1 MASISS
7 LGIGS
12 GLDLSGL
19 LDDLES
25 AEQEKLTP
33 IVSQQQSYK
42 TKLSAFGTLE
52 SSLTALR
59 DAATK
64 LSDPETF
71 TAVKN
76 SMTGDAV
83 TASTTGDA
91 VAGRYQVSVSQLA
104 QSQSVVS
111 KGYGLEVSLEMS
123 GTLTFSVGEDSF
135 NVEVADGDTLADLRD
150 AINAKKGGVSAT
162 IINDGTASR
171 LVLSSTETG
180 TDSVM
185 SVKSAADGDALDQA
199 FGFTTAVSTDEATGE
214 KTTTFT
220 AASGGTM
227 EEAVKSQNAELTV
240 NGIDITSQSNTVED
254 ALQGVTFNLTS
265 TTESAETLS
274 VSKDTAS
281 MTKAVKAFVDA
292 YNSFQSTADNLTS
305 YDSESDTAGT
315 LLGNS
320 TMRSIESRLRSVL
333 SYSDSEGA
341 FSMLSDLG
349 IERQLDGTLEIDD
362 DKLSDAITNDSDAVS
377 QFFSGADGESGLVAS
392 IDDTM
397 GSILDDGGLLQTA
410 TDGIDTTLSSL
421 DDRYT
426 RMQESIDATVARYR
440 TQFASL
446 DSLVSQMNSTSDYL
460 TQQFDALS
468 AQTNQ

>member
-42 TKLSAFGTLE
+42 TRLSAFGTLE

-111 KGYGLEVSLEMS
+111 KGYGLEDSLEMS
-123 GTLTFSVGEDSF
+123 GTLTFSVGKDTF

-171 LVLSSTETG
+171 LVLSSGETG

-185 SVKSAADGDALDQA
+185 SVKSAVADDALDQA
-199 FGFTTAVSTDEATGE
+199 FGFTTTTSADENGNLKSSIVGASMTQSV
-214 KTTTFT
+214 
-220 AASGGTM
+220 AAQD
-227 EEAVKSQNAELTV
+227 AKLQV

-333 SYSDSEGA
+333 SYSDSDGT

-349 IERQLDGTLEIDD
+349 IERQLDGTLKIDD
-362 DKLSDAITNDSDAVS
+362 DKLSDAITNDTDGVS
-377 QFFSGADGESGLVAS
+377 QFFSGADGKNGLVAN
-392 IDDTM
+392 IDETM

-410 TDGIDTTLSSL
+410 TDGIDTTLSRL

-426 RMQESIDATVARYR
+426 RMQESIDATVERYR

-446 DSLVSQMNSTSDYL
+446 DSLVAQMNSTSSYL

>member
-111 KGYGLEVSLEMS
+111 KGYGLEDSLEMS
-123 GTLTFSVGEDSF
+123 GTLTFSVGEDTF

-254 ALQGVTFNLTS
+254 ALQGVTFNLASVTDG
-265 TTESAETLS
+265 ETLS
-274 VSKDTAS
+274 VSKDTES

-333 SYSDSEGA
+333 SYSDSEGT

-349 IERQLDGTLEIDD
+349 IERQLDGTLKVDD
-362 DKLSDAITNDSDAVS
+362 DKLSDAITSDSDAVS
-377 QFFSGADGESGLVAS
+377 QFFSGADGKNGLVAN
-392 IDDTM
+392 IDETM

-410 TDGIDTTLSSL
+410 TDGIDTTLSRL

-426 RMQESIDATVARYR
+426 RMQESIDATVERYR

-446 DSLVSQMNSTSDYL
+446 DSLVAQMNSTSSYL

>member
-1 MASISS
+1 
-7 LGIGS
+7 
-12 GLDLSGL
+12 
-19 LDDLES
+19 
-25 AEQEKLTP
+25 
-33 IVSQQQSYK
+33 
-42 TKLSAFGTLE
+42 
-52 SSLTALR
+52 
-59 DAATK
+59 
-64 LSDPETF
+64 
-71 TAVKN
+71 
-76 SMTGDAV
+76 
-83 TASTTGDA
+83 
-91 VAGRYQVSVSQLA
+91 
-104 QSQSVVS
+104 
-111 KGYGLEVSLEMS
+111 
-123 GTLTFSVGEDSF
+123 
-135 NVEVADGDTLADLRD
+135 
-150 AINAKKGGVSAT
+150 
-162 IINDGTASR
+162 
-171 LVLSSTETG
+171 
-180 TDSVM
+180 
-185 SVKSAADGDALDQA
+185 
-199 FGFTTAVSTDEATGE
+199 
-214 KTTTFT
+214 
-220 AASGGTM
+220 
-227 EEAVKSQNAELTV
+227 
-240 NGIDITSQSNTVED
+240 
-254 ALQGVTFNLTS
+254 
-265 TTESAETLS
+265 
-274 VSKDTAS
+274 

>member
-1 MASISS
+1 
-7 LGIGS
+7 
-12 GLDLSGL
+12 
-19 LDDLES
+19 
-25 AEQEKLTP
+25 
-33 IVSQQQSYK
+33 
-42 TKLSAFGTLE
+42 
-52 SSLTALR
+52 
-59 DAATK
+59 
-64 LSDPETF
+64 
-71 TAVKN
+71 
-76 SMTGDAV
+76 
-83 TASTTGDA
+83 
-91 VAGRYQVSVSQLA
+91 
-104 QSQSVVS
+104 
-111 KGYGLEVSLEMS
+111 
-123 GTLTFSVGEDSF
+123 
-135 NVEVADGDTLADLRD
+135 
-150 AINAKKGGVSAT
+150 
-162 IINDGTASR
+162 
-171 LVLSSTETG
+171 
-180 TDSVM
+180 
-185 SVKSAADGDALDQA
+185 
-199 FGFTTAVSTDEATGE
+199 
-214 KTTTFT
+214 
-220 AASGGTM
+220 
-227 EEAVKSQNAELTV
+227 
-240 NGIDITSQSNTVED
+240 
-254 ALQGVTFNLTS
+254 
-265 TTESAETLS
+265 
-274 VSKDTAS
+274 

-333 SYSDSEGA
+333 SYSDSEGT

-410 TDGIDTTLSSL
+410 TDGIDTTLSRL

>member
-1 MASISS
+1 MATISS

-19 LDDLES
+19 LDDLED
-25 AEQEKLTP
+25 AENEKLTP
-33 IVSQQQSYK
+33 IVAQQQSYK
-42 TKLSAFGTLE
+42 TKLSAFGSLE

-59 DAATK
+59 DAATQ

-71 TAVKN
+71 TAVTS

-83 TASTTGDA
+83 TASTTGEA
-91 VAGRYQVSVSQLA
+91 VTGRYQISVSKLA
-104 QSQSVVS
+104 QAQSVAS
-111 KGYGLEVSLEMS
+111 GGHTDKDTKLGMS
-123 GTLTFSVGEDSF
+123 GTLNFTVGSGEGF
-135 NVEVADGDTLADLRD
+135 NVSIEDGDTLEDLRD
-150 AINAKKGGVSAT
+150 AINAQKGGVTAS
-162 IINDGTASR
+162 IINDGGNGISDKPYR
-171 LVLSSTETG
+171 LVLTSSETG
-180 TDSVM
+180 TNSQITIDGDTDALDTAFGFNST
-185 SVKSAADGDALDQA
+185 AADGTSGTDGMEQKVPAQDA
-199 FGFTTAVSTDEATGE
+199 V
-214 KTTTFT
+214 
-220 AASGGTM
+220 
-227 EEAVKSQNAELTV
+227 LTV

-265 TTESAETLS
+265 TTEGAETLS
-274 VSKDTAS
+274 VSKDTES
-281 MTKAVKAFVDA
+281 MTKAVKAFVDV
-292 YNSFQSTADNLTS
+292 YNSFQSTADSLTS
-305 YDSESDTAGT
+305 YDSEAETAGT

-349 IERQLDGTLEIDD
+349 IERQLDGTLKIDD

-377 QFFSGADGESGLVAS
+377 QFFAGADGESGLVAS

-410 TDGIDTTLSSL
+410 TDGIDTTLSQL
-421 DDRYT
+421 GDRYT
-426 RMQESIDATVARYR
+426 RTQEAISATVERYR

-446 DSLVSQMNSTSDYL
+446 DSLVSQMNSTSSYL

>member
-1 MASISS
+1 MATISS

-19 LDDLES
+19 LDDLEA

-71 TAVKN
+71 TAVTS

-91 VAGRYQVSVSQLA
+91 VAGRYQVSVSKLA
-104 QSQSVVS
+104 QAQSLAS
-111 KGYGLEVSLEMS
+111 AGQANKDANLGMT
-123 GTLTFSVGEDSF
+123 GTLTFTVGSGEDF
-135 NVEVADGDTLADLRD
+135 NVAVEDGDTLEDLRD
-150 AINAKKGGVSAT
+150 AINAQKGGVTAS
-162 IINDGTASR
+162 IVNDGSDTPYR
-171 LVLSSTETG
+171 LVLSSDATG
-180 TDSVM
+180 TDSQITI
-185 SVKSAADGDALDQA
+185 DGDTDALDAA
-199 FGFTTAVSTDEATGE
+199 FGFNS
-214 KTTTFT
+214 T
-220 AASGGTM
+220 AADETPGTDGM
-227 EEAVKSQNAELTV
+227 EQKVSAQDAELTV
-240 NGIDITSQSNTVED
+240 NGISITSQSNTVEG

-274 VSKDTAS
+274 VSKDTES

-333 SYSDSEGA
+333 SYSDSEGT

-426 RMQESIDATVARYR
+426 RMQESIDATVERYR

-446 DSLVSQMNSTSDYL
+446 DSLVSQMNSTSSYL

-468 AQTNQ
+468 AQLNQ

>member
-19 LDDLES
+19 LEQLED
-25 AEQEKLTP
+25 AENEKLTP
-33 IVSQQQSYK
+33 ITTQQESYK

-71 TAVKN
+71 TAVTS

-91 VAGRYQVSVSQLA
+91 VAGRYQVEVSQLA
-104 QSQSVVS
+104 QAQSLAS
-111 KGYGLEVSLEMS
+111 AGQANKDANLGMT
-123 GTLTFSVGEDSF
+123 GTLTFTVGSGEDF
-135 NVEVADGDTLADLRD
+135 NVAVEDGDTLEDLRD
-150 AINAKKGGVSAT
+150 AINAQKGGVTAS
-162 IINDGTASR
+162 IVNDGGNGISDKPYR
-171 LVLSSTETG
+171 LVLTSSETG
-180 TDSVM
+180 TNSQITIDGDSDALDAAFGFN
-185 SVKSAADGDALDQA
+185 STAADGLSGTDGMEQKVSAQDA
-199 FGFTTAVSTDEATGE
+199 
-214 KTTTFT
+214 K
-220 AASGGTM
+220 
-227 EEAVKSQNAELTV
+227 LTV
-240 NGIDITSQSNTVED
+240 NGISITSQSNTVED

-265 TTESAETLS
+265 TTENAETLS
-274 VSKDTAS
+274 VSKDTES
-281 MTKAVKAFVDA
+281 MTEAVEAFVKA

-320 TMRSIESRLRSVL
+320 TMRSIESQLRSVL
-333 SYSDSEGA
+333 SYSDSEGT

-410 TDGIDTTLSSL
+410 TDGIDATLERL
-421 DDRYT
+421 DERYT
-426 RMQESIDATVARYR
+426 STQESIAVTIERYR
-440 TQFASL
+440 TQFAAM
-446 DSLVSQMNSTSDYL
+446 DSLVAQMNSTSDYL

-468 AQTNQ
+468 AQTS

>member
-71 TAVKN
+71 TAVTS

-91 VAGRYQVSVSQLA
+91 VAGRYQVSVSKLA
-104 QSQSVVS
+104 QAQSLAS
-111 KGYGLEVSLEMS
+111 GGQANKDANLGMT
-123 GTLTFSVGEDSF
+123 GTLKFTVGSGKDF
-135 NVEVADGDTLADLRD
+135 NVAVEDGDTLEDLRD
-150 AINAKKGGVSAT
+150 AINAQKGGVTAS
-162 IINDGTASR
+162 IVNDGSDTPYR
-171 LVLSSTETG
+171 LVLSSDATG
-180 TDSVM
+180 TDSQITIDGDTDALDVAFGFN
-185 SVKSAADGDALDQA
+185 STAADGTPGTDGMEQK
-199 FGFTTAVSTDEATGE
+199 VSAQD
-214 KTTTFT
+214 
-220 AASGGTM
+220 
-227 EEAVKSQNAELTV
+227 AELTV
-240 NGIDITSQSNTVED
+240 NGISITSQSNTVEE

-333 SYSDSEGA
+333 SYSDSEGT

-349 IERQLDGTLEIDD
+349 IERQLDGTLKVDD
-362 DKLSDAITNDSDAVS
+362 DKLSDAITSDSDAVS
-377 QFFSGADGESGLVAS
+377 QFFSGADGKNGLVAN
-392 IDDTM
+392 IDETM
-397 GSILDDGGLLQTA
+397 GSILDDGGLLQAA
-410 TDGIDTTLSSL
+410 TDGIDTTLSRL

-426 RMQESIDATVARYR
+426 RMQESIDATVERYR

-446 DSLVSQMNSTSDYL
+446 DSLVAQMNSTSSYL

>member
-1 MASISS
+1 MATISS

-19 LDDLES
+19 LEQLED
-25 AEQEKLTP
+25 AESEKLTP

-71 TAVKN
+71 TAVTS

-111 KGYGLEVSLEMS
+111 KGYGLEDSLEMS

-171 LVLSSTETG
+171 LVLSSGETG

-199 FGFTTAVSTDEATGE
+199 FGFTTTTATDENGNLKSSIVGTSM
-214 KTTTFT
+214 TQSV
-220 AASGGTM
+220 AAQD
-227 EEAVKSQNAELTV
+227 AKLQV

-254 ALQGVTFNLTS
+254 ALQGVTLNLTS

-274 VSKDTAS
+274 VSKDTES

-362 DKLSDAITNDSDAVS
+362 DKLSDAIANDSDAVS
-377 QFFSGADGESGLVAS
+377 QFFSGADGEGGLVAS
-392 IDDTM
+392 IDDTL

-410 TDGIDTTLSSL
+410 TDGIDTTLSRL

-426 RMQESIDATVARYR
+426 RMQESIDATIERYR

-446 DSLVSQMNSTSDYL
+446 DSLVSQMNSTSSYL

-468 AQTNQ
+468 AQTK

>member
-71 TAVKN
+71 TAVTS

-91 VAGRYQVSVSQLA
+91 VAGRYQVEVSQLA
-104 QSQSVVS
+104 QAESMAS
-111 KGYGLEVSLEMS
+111 KAFDSKSDDLGIS
-123 GTLTFSVGEDSF
+123 GTLTLSVGDGASVDIDYAEGDSLEDI
-135 NVEVADGDTLADLRD
+135 RD
-150 AINAKKGGVSAT
+150 AINAADADAGAT
-162 IINDGTASR
+162 AAIVNDGNGYR
-171 LVLSSTETG
+171 LTLTSDATG
-180 TDSVM
+180 TDSTM
-185 SVKSAADGDALDQA
+185 SLSGDTAA
-199 FGFTTAVSTDEATGE
+199 FGDTATPGFSTTVDAQDA
-214 KTTTFT
+214 K
-220 AASGGTM
+220 
-227 EEAVKSQNAELTV
+227 LTV
-240 NGIDITSQSNTVED
+240 NGISITSQSNTVEE

-265 TTESAETLS
+265 TTESAETLT
-274 VSKDTAS
+274 VSKDTES
-281 MTKAVKAFVDA
+281 MTEAVEAFVKA

-468 AQTNQ
+468 A

>member
-1 MASISS
+1 MATISS

-19 LDDLES
+19 LDDLEA

-71 TAVKN
+71 TAVTS

-91 VAGRYQVSVSQLA
+91 VAGRYQVSVSKLA
-104 QSQSVVS
+104 QAQSLAS
-111 KGYGLEVSLEMS
+111 GGQANKDANLGMT
-123 GTLTFSVGEDSF
+123 GTLKFTVGSGKDF
-135 NVEVADGDTLADLRD
+135 NVAVEDGDTLEDLRD
-150 AINAKKGGVSAT
+150 AINAQKGGVTAS
-162 IINDGTASR
+162 IVNDGSDTPYR
-171 LVLSSTETG
+171 LVLSSDATG
-180 TDSVM
+180 TDSQITIDGDTDALDVAFGFN
-185 SVKSAADGDALDQA
+185 STAADGTPGTDGMEQK
-199 FGFTTAVSTDEATGE
+199 VSAQD
-214 KTTTFT
+214 
-220 AASGGTM
+220 
-227 EEAVKSQNAELTV
+227 AELTV
-240 NGIDITSQSNTVED
+240 NGISITSQSNTVEE

-265 TTESAETLS
+265 TTESAETLT
-274 VSKDTAS
+274 VSKDTES
-281 MTKAVKAFVDA
+281 MTEAVEAFVKA

>member
-91 VAGRYQVSVSQLA
+91 VAGRYQVSVSKLA
-104 QSQSVVS
+104 QAQSLAS
-111 KGYGLEVSLEMS
+111 GGQADKDANLGMT
-123 GTLTFSVGEDSF
+123 GTLKFTVGSGEDF
-135 NVEVADGDTLADLRD
+135 NVAVEDGNTLEDLRD
-150 AINAKKGGVSAT
+150 AINAQKGGVTAS
-162 IINDGTASR
+162 IVNDGSDTPYR
-171 LVLSSTETG
+171 LVLSSDATG
-180 TDSVM
+180 TDSQITIDGD
-185 SVKSAADGDALDQA
+185 SDALDAAFGFNSTAADGSPGTDGMEQK
-199 FGFTTAVSTDEATGE
+199 VSAQD
-214 KTTTFT
+214 
-220 AASGGTM
+220 
-227 EEAVKSQNAELTV
+227 AELTV
-240 NGIDITSQSNTVED
+240 NGISITSQSNTVEG
-254 ALQGVTFNLTS
+254 ALQGVTLNLTS

-274 VSKDTAS
+274 VSKDTES

-333 SYSDSEGA
+333 SYSDSEGT

-349 IERQLDGTLEIDD
+349 IERQLDGTLKVDD
-362 DKLSDAITNDSDAVS
+362 DKLSDAITSDSDAVS
-377 QFFSGADGESGLVAS
+377 QFFSGADGKNGLVAN
-392 IDDTM
+392 IDETM
-397 GSILDDGGLLQTA
+397 GSILDDGGLLQAA
-410 TDGIDTTLSSL
+410 TDGIDTTLSRL

-426 RMQESIDATVARYR
+426 RMQESIDATVERYR

-446 DSLVSQMNSTSDYL
+446 DSLVAQMNSTSSYL

>member
-1 MASISS
+1 MATISS

-71 TAVKN
+71 TAVTS

-91 VAGRYQVSVSQLA
+91 VAGRYQVSVSKLA
-104 QSQSVVS
+104 QAQS
-111 KGYGLEVSLEMS
+111 LAS
-123 GTLTFSVGEDSF
+123 GGQANKDANLGMTGALKFTVGSGEDF
-135 NVEVADGDTLADLRD
+135 NVAVEDGDTLEDLRD
-150 AINAKKGGVSAT
+150 AINAQKGGVTAS
-162 IINDGTASR
+162 IVNDGSDTPYR
-171 LVLSSTETG
+171 LVLSSDATG
-180 TDSVM
+180 TDSQITIDGDTDALDVAFGFN
-185 SVKSAADGDALDQA
+185 STAADGTPGTDGMEQK
-199 FGFTTAVSTDEATGE
+199 VSAQD
-214 KTTTFT
+214 
-220 AASGGTM
+220 
-227 EEAVKSQNAELTV
+227 AELTV
-240 NGIDITSQSNTVED
+240 NGISITSQSNTVEE